1 MYRLS
6 PVCLLQVEEAGRL
19 AEDSP
24 FEAVVFT
31 GRSRGRGP
39 SEAEQMRAAWQG
51 PDVELVVEPEASTT
65 AENAA
70 RTLPLLVERGIEHAV
85 VVCALLH
92 VFRTR
97 FFFSRL
103 YGPRGIET
111 ELHPVRAGR
120 GFRALAWEVG
130 ATPFCRWQ
138 LRAAEAELERMTR
151 S

>member
-6 PVCLLQVEEAGRL
+6 PVCLLQVKEAWRL
-19 AEDSP
+19 AADRRV
-24 FEAVVFT
+24 EAVVFT
-31 GRSRGRGP
+31 GRSRGSGP

-70 RTLPLLVERGIEHAV
+70 RTFPLLVERGIEHV
-85 VVCALLH
+85 LVVCAPLH
-92 VFRTR
+92 VYRTR

-111 ELHPVRAGR
+111 EPHPVRAAPGV
-120 GFRALAWEVG
+120 RALAWELG
-130 ATPFCRWQ
+130 AAPFCRWQ
-138 LRAAEAELERMTR
+138 LRAAEAELERRTR